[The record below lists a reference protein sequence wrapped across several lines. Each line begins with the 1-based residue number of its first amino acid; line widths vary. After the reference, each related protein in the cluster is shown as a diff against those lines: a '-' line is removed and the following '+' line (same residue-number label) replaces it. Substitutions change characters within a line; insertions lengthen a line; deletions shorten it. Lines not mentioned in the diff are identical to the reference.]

1 MIRQTVWEGRTHT
14 PSASPIDLWTLHGTL
29 ASLCGVPSTSLQLD
43 VLKPRARGTSNVT
56 LKLDVSWKNRTFL
69 GRLGVLRNK
78 SACAW
83 CLGSMALLSLRYY
96 FLQRLDMHPRHFLS
110 RQQDCSFSA
119 TDVDSWNLRAYAPNL
134 FGSFIALHEAQTLR
148 VTLKK

>member
-1 MIRQTVWEGRTHT
+1 MIRQTAWEGRTQT

-29 ASLCGVPSTSLQLD
+29 ASLWGVPPTSLQLD

-56 LKLDVSWKNRTFL
+56 LKLDVSWKNRTLL

-96 FLQRLDMHPRHFLS
+96 FLQRLDMHPRHFFYPDSKTVASLQQMWIVGIWEPMLQTFLDPLLLYMKLKLS
-110 RQQDCSFSA
+110 
-119 TDVDSWNLRAYAPNL
+119 
-134 FGSFIALHEAQTLR
+134 E
-148 VTLKK
+148 